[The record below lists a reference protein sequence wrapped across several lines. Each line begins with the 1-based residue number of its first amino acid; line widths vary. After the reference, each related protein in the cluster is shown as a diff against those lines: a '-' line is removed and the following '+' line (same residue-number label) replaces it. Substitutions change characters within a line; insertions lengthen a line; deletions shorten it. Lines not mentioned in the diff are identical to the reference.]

1 MNHLTSEQLASLR
14 GLLVRQRDDI
24 RHRLKENE
32 DHGLEDSMRDMS
44 GELSEI
50 DNHPGDVA
58 TDLYHRSMDISLQER
73 EELELTDIED
83 ALRAMDNGTYGIC
96 AASGQPIPYERLA
109 ALPATRYSKENSPR
123 QEKPHTRPV
132 EEEFLTPPFG
142 RSSLDDK
149 EYNGFDGEDAWQ
161 IVESFGT
168 SNTPAMAEGNNIDS
182 YNDMEIEADD
192 PDGWVEPWENFV
204 ATDMTGSHITIMRGH
219 QYQQYIDSGEGD
231 YLLDP
236 HAKRE
241 KE

>member
-1 MNHLTSEQLASLR
+1 MNHLSSEQLARLR
-14 GLLVRQRDDI
+14 GLLIRQRDDI

-58 TDLYHRSMDISLQER
+58 TDLYHRSMDISLQEL
-73 EELELTDIED
+73 EELELKDIDD
-83 ALRAMDNGTYGIC
+83 ALEAMDKGTYGIC

-109 ALPATRYSKENSPR
+109 VLPATRYSKEYSPR

-142 RSSLDDK
+142 RSSLDEH

-192 PDGWVEPWENFV
+192 PDGFVEPWENFI
-204 ATDMTGSHITIMRGH
+204 ATDITGNHVTVVKGH
-219 QYQQYIDSGEGD
+219 QYQSYMDSGEGD

-236 HAKRE
+236 YANNE

>member
-1 MNHLTSEQLASLR
+1 MNHLTSEQLDHLR

-24 RHRLKENE
+24 RHRLIENE

-73 EELELTDIED
+73 EELELTEIED

-96 AASGQPIPYERLA
+96 AASGEPIPYERLA
-109 ALPATRYSKENSPR
+109 ALPATRYCKEHSPR

-149 EYNGFDGEDAWQ
+149 EYNGFDGEDSWQ
-161 IVESFGT
+161 IVESYGT

-182 YNDMEIEADD
+182 YNDVEIESHD
-192 PDGWVEPWENFV
+192 PDGWVEPWENFI
-204 ATDMTGSHITIMRGH
+204 ATDMTGSNITIIRGH
-219 QYQQYIDSGEGD
+219 QYQQYMDSGEGD

-236 HAKRE
+236 YGKRE

>member
-1 MNHLTSEQLASLR
+1 MNHLSSEQLASLR
-14 GLLVRQRDDI
+14 GLLVRQQSDI

-44 GELSEI
+44 GELTEI

-73 EELELTDIED
+73 EEQELTDIED
-83 ALRAMDNGTYGIC
+83 ALKAMDNGTYGIC

-109 ALPATRYSKENSPR
+109 ALPATRYCKEYSPR

-132 EEEFLTPPFG
+132 EEEFLSPPFG
-142 RSSLDDK
+142 RSSLDEH
-149 EYNGFDGEDAWQ
+149 EYSGFDGEDAWQ

-182 YNDMEIEADD
+182 YNDMEIEADE
-192 PDGWVEPWENFV
+192 PDSSVEPWENFI
-204 ATDMTGSHITIMRGH
+204 ATDITGKHVTVVRGH
-219 QYQQYIDSGEGD
+219 QYQRYMDSGEGE

-236 HAKRE
+236 HANQE
-241 KE
+241 E